1 MAPSERREDRGM
13 PAGLRKR
20 KSRSRRTDAPSPG
33 NGAGGNGSPPSATRS
48 FAQRAQ
54 INTWPKRIA
63 AAVLG
68 AVVASG
74 VSYFIGADFWKGVE
88 KKIGTAGAPVQV
100 TTITDIDRFNSDVV
114 HIPEFVVN
122 RPISEVPPPPNGDR
136 PEGRFA
142 WAREMGGVDATESLF
157 RVVIAGKEASP
168 VVLQGLH
175 VKVVERKPPLKG
187 SLLSYFGI
195 GAPQSVRY
203 IQIDLSKDPPK
214 WDYIG
219 QKGEPEE
226 HFPLRVTSSDS
237 EVFDVQAFTLKGSVS
252 WYLEFDYT
260 ADGEQGTIRVD
271 DHGKPFRI
279 TEGRAPGQ
287 NFYGWLKGRWR
298 SSDMP

>member
-1 MAPSERREDRGM
+1 M

>member
-1 MAPSERREDRGM
+1 M

-20 KSRSRRTDAPSPG
+20 KSRTRATTPPSSG
-33 NGAGGNGSPPSATRS
+33 NGAGANGAPTSAARS

-88 KKIGTAGAPVQV
+88 KKIGTAGAPVTV

-114 HIPEFVVN
+114 HVPEFVVT
-122 RPISEVPPPPNGDR
+122 RPISEVGRPPNGDS

-157 RVVIAGKEASP
+157 RVVIAGKDASP

-175 VKVVERKPPLKG
+175 VRVVGRRPPLKG
-187 SLLSYFGI
+187 TLLSYFGL

-203 IQIDLSKDPPK
+203 IQIDLSKSPPK

-219 QKGEPEE
+219 PKGAPEE

-237 EVFDVQAFTLKGSVS
+237 EVFDVAAFTLKGEVS

-271 DHGKPFRI
+271 DHGKPFRV

-287 NFYGWLKGRWR
+287 DFYGWLDGRWR
-298 SSDMP
+298 SSDTR